1 MGKLLPRERLHRPRP
16 TAGDPYVPLPL
27 CSQCS
32 RLVIGS
38 STPAPLAM
46 FCLPQSWDPYYMV
59 RGLFTFA
66 TSSFND
72 FVNLAAE
79 NPLKIVE
86 LLETKAKNGF
96 STLKIGG
103 NLMDTPWDPLFL
115 SVLNAGPMGAP

>member
-1 MGKLLPRERLHRPRP
+1 
-16 TAGDPYVPLPL
+16 
-27 CSQCS
+27 
-32 RLVIGS
+32 
-38 STPAPLAM
+38 
-46 FCLPQSWDPYYMV
+46 MV